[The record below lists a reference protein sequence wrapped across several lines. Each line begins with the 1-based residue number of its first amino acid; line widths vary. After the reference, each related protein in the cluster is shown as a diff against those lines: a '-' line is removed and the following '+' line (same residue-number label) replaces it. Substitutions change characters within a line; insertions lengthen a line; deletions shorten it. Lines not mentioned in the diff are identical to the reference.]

1 MSVRFPALLLLL
13 LSALPC
19 PVGPAAEPLPGASR
33 RPNIL
38 FILVDD
44 QSPEDLP
51 MYNPATPLQAP
62 ALTRLAQRGMVLD
75 NVCHMGSFSGAVC
88 TPSRHMMMSGRTLW
102 HLPIGPHKGSL
113 CPPGLEQNTVAAV
126 FNRAGYATMRTCKVG
141 NSYEGANRQ
150 FTVRRDATKRGGT
163 AESGS
168 AWHAEQVLDYLGER
182 RRTNDQR
189 PFYIHFGFS
198 HPHDTRDGT
207 PELLAKYGAVNHADP
222 DRRPPLN
229 PLQPALPGNYLI
241 RHPFN
246 NSDADVRDE
255 VAVSGV
261 WRNRDEASIR
271 NELGREM
278 ACSESIDQQ
287 IGRVLQR
294 LDELDELD
302 NTVVIYTADHGMSI
316 GRHGLMGKQNLYQHT
331 WRVPFIV
338 AGPGIPAN
346 SRAAGNAYL
355 LDLLATCCDFAGI
368 TPPESNEGLSLRPV
382 LEGHRKVVRD
392 VLYGAY
398 SGGQKPGIRCVR
410 QGNWKLITYKAPALG
425 IDEVQLF
432 NLEWNP
438 QELLPEHRSSG
449 HGQTNLAGQPQHSGK
464 LHELRKLLS
473 DQMRLLDDPAATAP

>member
-1 MSVRFPALLLLL
+1 MPVRFPGLLLL

-19 PVGPAAEPLPGASR
+19 TVGSAAEPMAKADR
-33 RPNIL
+33 RPNFL

-51 MYNPATPLQAP
+51 MYNPASPLQAP
-62 ALTRLAQRGMVLD
+62 TLAGLARRGMVLD

-88 TPSRHMMMSGRTLW
+88 TPSRHMIMSGRTLW
-102 HLPIGPHKGSL
+102 HLPIGPRKGSL
-113 CPPGLEQNTVAAV
+113 CPPDLEQNTIAAV

-168 AWHAEQVLDYLGER
+168 AWHAEQVLDYLNGR
-182 RRTNDQR
+182 NRDNDRR

-198 HPHDTRDGT
+198 HPHDTRDGV
-207 PELLAKYGAVNHADP
+207 PELLRKYGAVNHADP
-222 DRRPPLN
+222 ETLPPLN
-229 PLQPALPGNYLI
+229 PLQPALPINYLT

-255 VAVSGV
+255 IAVSGV
-261 WRNRDEASIR
+261 WKNRDEASIR
-271 NELGREM
+271 NELGREL
-278 ACSESIDQQ
+278 ACSEYIDQQ
-287 IGRVLQR
+287 IGRVLKR
-294 LDELDELD
+294 LEELGELE
-302 NTVVIYTADHGMSI
+302 NTFVIYTADHGMSI

-331 WRVPFIV
+331 WRVPFIA
-338 AGPGIPAN
+338 AGPGIPAG
-346 SRAAGNAYL
+346 SRADGNAWL

-368 TPPESNEGLSLRPV
+368 AAPESNEGLSLRPV
-382 LEGHRKVVRD
+382 LEGRQMKLRD

-398 SGGQKPGIRCVR
+398 SGGEKPGIRCVR

-438 QELLPEHRSSG
+438 HELLPEHGSTG
-449 HGQTNLAGQPQHSGK
+449 YGQTNLAGLPEHSEK
-464 LHELRKLLS
+464 LRQLQELLM
-473 DQMRLLDDPAATAP
+473 DQMRLLDDPAATAE